1 MDPLYISMGETL
13 DVLKIK
19 ILDLSLFKN
28 LEGIEI
34 ENSDYRVAIPFQMIQ
49 SETTNQFIL
58 GTQNLQ

>member
-34 ENSDYRVAIPFQMIQ
+34 ENSDYRVTIPFQMIQ